1 MKINTVRG
9 NVIVTEIEKVKDQ
22 LPQNV
27 EAVQMDVATMVFESM
42 QDKMK
47 IAQLEA
53 DLGNAVMEIMMM
65 KMGVA

>member
-1 MKINTVRG
+1 MKINTVHG